1 MAETASSDDPLERA
15 WDSLESRWE
24 DPQAHR
30 AYVNLASSL
39 GRLPDAAKRY
49 RALKADP
56 ARGAVA
62 AQGIELI
69 LAAAMSQMTAS
80 TVGARPP
87 PGLYLVPM
95 VALLLLVGATLAASN
110 VLGRAQLRSP
120 VVLVCEVALVALVP
134 WRRVLGGGR

>member
-1 MAETASSDDPLERA
+1 M
-15 WDSLESRWE
+15 
-24 DPQAHR
+24 
-30 AYVNLASSL
+30 
-39 GRLPDAAKRY
+39 
-49 RALKADP
+49 
-56 ARGAVA
+56 A